1 MKAHSETGAV
11 CPQHGTPV
19 QRSTIQTLGV
29 ALSFDSGCHSCER
42 EAAEKERREEQR
54 GFEHAQAV
62 AAIPAR
68 YRTASLASFPAL
80 APGQDFVLHHA
91 HAFIETSGSGS
102 TGLILLGSLGTGKT
116 HIACAILNAFL
127 RRGLSGR
134 YMTTT
139 QAIRLVTET
148 RQFKS
153 QKTEQQ
159 VLSELWAPHL
169 LVLDEVSLQDG
180 GDREFR
186 ILTEI
191 VSGRY
196 DRRRPTILIDNVT
209 VKEFTHLV
217 GERIVDRFRE
227 GGKVLPFDWPS
238 LRHE

>member
-1 MKAHSETGAV
+1 M
-11 CPQHGTPV
+11 CPRHGTPV
-19 QRSTIQTLGV
+19 QRHTFQALGLTL
-29 ALSFDSGCHSCER
+29 SHDSGCHGCEN
-42 EAAEKERREEQR
+42 EAAEQGRREAQRCFEQ
-54 GFEHAQAV
+54 AQTMAG
-62 AAIPAR
+62 IIAR
-68 YRTASLASFPAL
+68 YRIAELEPFPSL
-80 APGQDFVLHHA
+80 APGQDFVLDRA
-91 HAFIETSGSGS
+91 KAFVDTAGRGS
-102 TGLILLGSLGTGKT
+102 TGLILLGNLGTGKT
-116 HIACAILNAFL
+116 YIACAILNNFL
-127 RRGLSGR
+127 RRGFSGR
-134 YMTTT
+134 YLTTM

-159 VLSELWAPHL
+159 VLGELCAPHL

-186 ILTEI
+186 IVTEI

-209 VKEFTHLV
+209 VKEFTKLV
-217 GERIVDRFRE
+217 GERVVDRFRA

>member
-1 MKAHSETGAV
+1 MTSTRFPGPDLPSETTVKAHSETGAV

-102 TGLILLGSLGTGKT
+102 TGLILLGSLGTGKHT
-116 HIACAILNAFL
+116 SPAPSSTPF
-127 RRGLSGR
+127 SGEA
-134 YMTTT
+134 Y
-139 QAIRLVTET
+139 
-148 RQFKS
+148 
-153 QKTEQQ
+153 
-159 VLSELWAPHL
+159 P
-169 LVLDEVSLQDG
+169 
-180 GDREFR
+180 
-186 ILTEI
+186 
-191 VSGRY
+191 
-196 DRRRPTILIDNVT
+196 
-209 VKEFTHLV
+209 V
-217 GERIVDRFRE
+217 GT
-227 GGKVLPFDWPS
+227 
-238 LRHE
+238 